1 MKHGVGMLK
10 ILASADYHLGMKFA
24 GYPEVQVELAEA
36 RFLTLERLITTA
48 NEQGCALFLIAGDL
62 FDRVTVSA
70 RDVKRTSAL
79 LSRFQGQLV
88 AVLPGNHDFFTG
100 VSSAL
105 WSRFSEEA
113 GDRILLLSKPK
124 VYDLDHYDLN
134 IRLYAGPCDS
144 KHSQSSAISWLRE
157 QHTGSASVPAE
168 DVLRIGVAHGSIEG
182 ISPDAQGSY
191 FPMKQNELDPA
202 PVDLWIIGHTHRQ
215 HPSGGDAIDTG
226 GLAAPLVLIP
236 GTPEADGFDC
246 RHGGTAWMIEVD
258 KKRQIHI
265 ESLSTGTYRFI
276 QEEHNLES
284 ADDLKRLEKR
294 LGAEEMERT
303 LLRLRLSGRLGG
315 GQLVELRQNLRKAE
329 ESLFFAQIDD
339 SRLLERI
346 SEQTVEAEF
355 TEGSFP
361 YRLLKNLIAVE
372 DFEALQTAY
381 ALLQE
386 QKP

>member
-1 MKHGVGMLK
+1 MLK

-24 GYPEVQVELAEA
+24 GYPEVQEELAEA
-36 RFLTLERLITTA
+36 RFLTLERLVATA
-48 NEQGCALFLIAGDL
+48 NELGCALFLIAGDL

-70 RDVKRTSAL
+70 GDVKRASAL
-79 LSRFQGQLV
+79 LNRFQGQLT
-88 AVLPGNHDFFTG
+88 AVLPGNHDFYTG
-100 VSSAL
+100 VSSTL

-113 GDRILLLSKPK
+113 GDRTLLLNKPK
-124 VYDLDHYDLN
+124 VFDLDHYDLN

-144 KHSQSSAISWLRE
+144 KHSQSNAISWLGE
-157 QHTGSASVPAE
+157 QNTGAASVQAE
-168 DVLRIGVAHGSIEG
+168 DGLSIGVAHGSIEG
-182 ISPDAQGSY
+182 ISPDAQGLY
-191 FPMKQNELDPA
+191 FPMKRGELDDT

-215 HPSGGDAIDTG
+215 HPATGDAVDSGGIAS
-226 GLAAPLVLIP
+226 PLVLIP

-258 KKRQIHI
+258 ENGQTRI

-284 ADDLKRLEKR
+284 DDEVQRLEKR

-303 LLRLRLSGRLGG
+303 LLRLKLSGRIGG
-315 GQLVELRQNLRKAE
+315 GQLVELRQVLREAE
-329 ESLFFAQIDD
+329 KSMFFLQIDD

-381 ALLQE
+381 TLLQE
-386 QKP
+386 QKR

>member
-24 GYPEVQVELAEA
+24 GYPDVQEELAEA
-36 RFLTLERLITTA
+36 RFLTLERLVATA

-70 RDVKRTSAL
+70 LDVQRASAL

-88 AVLPGNHDFFTG
+88 AVLPGNHDFYTG
-100 VSSAL
+100 ASSTL

-124 VYDLDHYDLN
+124 VFDLDHYDLN

-144 KHSQSSAISWLRE
+144 KHSQSNAISWMGE
-157 QHTGSASVPAE
+157 QNTNSASVQVE
-168 DVLRIGVAHGSIEG
+168 DGLSIGVAHGSIEG
-182 ISPDAQGSY
+182 ISPDAQGLY
-191 FPMKQNELDPA
+191 FPMKRGELDDA

-215 HPSGGDAIDTG
+215 HPSEESGKKTDTS
-226 GLAAPLVLIP
+226 ASPLVLIP

-246 RHGGTAWMIEVD
+246 SHGGTAWMIEMD
-258 KKRQIHI
+258 EKRQIRI
-265 ESLSTGTYRFI
+265 ESLSTGTYRFV

-284 ADDLKRLEKR
+284 ADDVQRLEKR
-294 LGAEEMERT
+294 LGAEEIEST
-303 LLRLRLSGRLGG
+303 LLRLKLSGRISG
-315 GQLVELRQNLRKAE
+315 GQLVELRQVLRE
-329 ESLFFAQIDD
+329 TEQSMFFLQIDD
-339 SRLLERI
+339 SLLLERI

-361 YRLLKNLIAVE
+361 YRLLKSLIAAE

-386 QKP
+386 QKR

>member
-24 GYPEVQVELAEA
+24 GYPDVQEELAEA
-36 RFLTLERLITTA
+36 RFFTLERLIATA

-70 RDVKRTSAL
+70 RDIKRASAL

-88 AVLPGNHDFFTG
+88 AVLPGNHDFYTG

-113 GDRILLLSKPK
+113 GDRIVLLSKPRI
-124 VYDLDHYDLN
+124 YDLDHYDLN

-144 KHSQSSAISWLRE
+144 KHSQSNAISWLEE
-157 QHTGSASVPAE
+157 QNTACEPAQ
-168 DVLRIGVAHGSIEG
+168 DVLHIGVAHGSIEG
-182 ISPDAQGSY
+182 ISPDAQGLY
-191 FPMKQNELDPA
+191 FPMKRGQLDDA

-215 HPSGGDAIDTG
+215 HPSEDSGIKNGTATP
-226 GLAAPLVLIP
+226 PLVLIP

-246 RHGGTAWMIEVD
+246 RHGGTAWMIDVD
-258 KKRQIHI
+258 EKRQIRI
-265 ESLSTGTYRFI
+265 ESLSTGTYRFV

-284 ADDLKRLEKR
+284 ADDIQRLEKR
-294 LGAEEMERT
+294 LGAEKMERT
-303 LLRLRLSGRLGG
+303 LLRLKLSGRISAQ
-315 GQLVELRQNLRKAE
+315 QLVELRQVLREAE
-329 ESLFFAQIDD
+329 KSMFFAQIDD
-339 SRLLERI
+339 SLLLERI

-381 ALLQE
+381 SLLQE
-386 QKP
+386 QKR

>member
-24 GYPEVQVELAEA
+24 GYPDVQEELAEA
-36 RFLTLERLITTA
+36 RFLTLERLIATA

-70 RDVKRTSAL
+70 RDVKRASGM

-88 AVLPGNHDFFTG
+88 AVLPGNHDFYTG
-100 VSSAL
+100 VSNTL

-124 VYDLDHYDLN
+124 VYNLDHYDLN
-134 IRLYAGPCDS
+134 IHLYAGPCDS
-144 KHSQSSAISWLRE
+144 KHSQSNAISWLRE
-157 QHTGSASVPAE
+157 QNTSSDSVQAE
-168 DVLRIGVAHGSIEG
+168 DVLHIGAAHGSIEG
-182 ISPDAQGSY
+182 ISPDAQGLY
-191 FPMKQNELDPA
+191 FPMKRGELDAA

-215 HPSGGDAIDTG
+215 HPSGGDAVDTG
-226 GLAAPLVLIP
+226 GSASPLVLIP

-258 KKRQIHI
+258 EKRQIRI
-265 ESLSTGTYRFI
+265 ESLSTGTYRFV

-284 ADDLKRLEKR
+284 ADDVQRIEKR

-303 LLRLRLSGRLGG
+303 LLRLKLSGRISG
-315 GQLVELRQNLRKAE
+315 GQLVELRQVLREAE
-329 ESLFFAQIDD
+329 KSIFFLQIDD
-339 SRLLERI
+339 SLLLERI

-386 QKP
+386 QKR

>member
-24 GYPEVQVELAEA
+24 GYPDVQEELAEA

-48 NEQGCALFLIAGDL
+48 NERGCALFLIAGDL

-70 RDVKRTSAL
+70 RDVQRASAL
-79 LSRFQGQLV
+79 LSNFQGQLV

-105 WSRFSEEA
+105 WSRFSETA

-124 VYDLDHYDLN
+124 VYDLDHFDLN

-144 KHSQSSAISWLRE
+144 KHSQSNAILWLKE
-157 QHTGSASVPAE
+157 QNTSSASVQAE

-182 ISPDAQGSY
+182 ISPDAQGLY
-191 FPMKQNELDPA
+191 FPMKRNELDHA
-202 PVDLWIIGHTHRQ
+202 PVNLWIIGHTHRQ
-215 HPSGGDAIDTG
+215 HPSGGGAINTAG
-226 GLAAPLVLIP
+226 MAAPSVLIP

-258 KKRQIHI
+258 EKRKIHI
-265 ESLSTGTYRFI
+265 ESLSTGIHRFI

-294 LGAEEMERT
+294 LGAEDMQRT
-303 LLRLRLSGRLGG
+303 LLRLRLSGRLGAQ
-315 GQLVELRQNLRKAE
+315 QLVELRQVLREAE

-361 YRLLKNLIAVE
+361 FRLLKNLIAVE

-386 QKP
+386 QKR